1 VLKEGINNLWPTPIY
16 KTTIDQTTCDS
27 VLNFLMTEVNLED
40 YLLGGENL
48 LQVDNPVIKEF
59 QKEVHNIFSYYFKNV
74 LDKNLETYN
83 ASYKAWVTGK
93 PGKYNMQVHNHSGSP
108 FISVF
113 YIYVQDEKESGGEL
127 ILNDPRTNANRGY
140 TEDFQYIFESLKHKP
155 ITGDVLVFP
164 GYVYHAVNPFMS
176 NLRIAV
182 PVDLL
187 LDGKEDGSDIRMED

>member
-1 VLKEGINNLWPTPIY
+1 MLKDGVNNLWATPIY
-16 KTTIDQTTCDS
+16 KTRIDQKLCDDM
-27 VLNFLMTEVNLED
+27 LNLLMTEVDMDD
-40 YLLGGENL
+40 YLLGGKNL
-48 LQVDNPVIKEF
+48 LTVNSTVIKQF
-59 QKEVHNIFSYYFKNV
+59 RNEVHSIFSYYFKNV

-93 PGKYNMQVHNHSGSP
+93 PGKYSMQSHNHSGSP

-113 YIYVQDEKESGGEL
+113 YIYADDEKDVGGEL

-140 TEDFQYIFESLKHKP
+140 SEDFQKIFQSIKHKP

-176 NLRIAV
+176 NLRVAI
-182 PVDLL
+182 PVDLF
-187 LDGKEDGSDIRMED
+187 LDGKEEDSDDI

>member
-108 FISVF
+108 FI
-113 YIYVQDEKESGGEL
+113 
-127 ILNDPRTNANRGY
+127 
-140 TEDFQYIFESLKHKP
+140 
-155 ITGDVLVFP
+155 TGDVLVFP